1 MKPKQ
6 FFKIL
11 AISAALA
18 TFSAGARAEVQTLNF
33 SKQDRVLSAFGL
45 DVEYTGAIN
54 EDLQVEVTVECVSEQ
69 DTPELVL
76 SEKTAAPARLVNA
89 TSSEFGCASYIVSV
103 AATDEAAINQF
114 TVGIAIAGIA
124 QQYLDEAAVFFFN
137 PLEGNWTKAEKY
149 RPNQNDPTKSYAN
162 LSRNY
167 VQAITGVIAAPKLP
181 SAEPFQADVL
191 SDALESVDPLQG
203 LLNISRVE
211 PDSTGSV
218 SVDLPLLLRPSR
230 GPGPS
235 FSISNSAGTGTGVL
249 GRGWH
254 LHVDA
259 IQVRGPSP
267 IYHPDFET
275 EDYVLNGQELVALD
289 AKGNEIPPLYKG
301 GPILPRVH
309 GVRVFRP
316 RNATQ
321 PLIIRRYGDA
331 PDNYFWEVWNPGS
344 KVTQLFGAVLDGDAL
359 IPDSQSIL
367 TTTMAL
373 GSPSAATISQTVSGK
388 WGLSQEFD
396 NQPARSGARYLYEG
410 GLACA
415 DELRLFC
422 TQDLRLR
429 RIIYNDAFSETL
441 SGIAVSGV
449 TYVDFTWTERDIE
462 RITTSAQVGF
472 LTANQHWLDRIDVHY
487 PAAASNSWLAGVSG
501 KLHNRLAQDQ
511 IDASNHVLYSSHAFE
526 LSSGRDPCLNF
537 DKVLRRVVVRANAK
551 YNNGSDGDLTSRDL
565 VDGTPSEHEEQA
577 FEFAYTG
584 EIGDRCPQD
593 GILLWQDGTI
603 DNPFAETNAK
613 SGVGF
618 PDGLLSRLGLG
629 ALTSS
634 SLLGESNTD
643 ETGASIYIG
652 IGPPGNTSDKTNTG
666 GIKAGHSFM
675 QTRGGSTL
683 IDVTGDGIDDVLI
696 RTGNGL
702 KYCAASRHAD
712 GSITYKSGNLCGD
725 VYGLNDI
732 AISTASTR
740 NFGVEGYVPF
750 GFFGVGHNSASSETY
765 VYPTDRDGDGLT
777 DFAVYGRVVY
787 GQGETCPTEQT
798 CYVQFR
804 PESSL
809 TPPIPGVTGVVD
821 AAEALEEE
829 RRRPPGFMQTINQM
843 RNSFADL
850 RTRLDGLAYSQTSIS
865 WEAPLTG
872 TLAFEGQFRL
882 DATVSSPRGDVVVA
896 DGLRDYPGL
905 REAAH
910 AFDLFLNDCDEF
922 PDRPHCPGSVGAG
935 HSISF
940 PATPPASIRLELSRI
955 LDGSYGTPVVCGVKA
970 LPRGGT
976 FELVDILDGSSCARS
991 TADGPVL
998 DIKAGDVLS
1007 LSYSVHPDFTASLQP
1022 DARYAYKS
1030 FLVGSEAT
1038 FPELAVNNLDPAYD
1052 LRLRFG
1058 EFDID
1063 DIYSCTWRDQ
1073 FSLTEVQ
1080 TDCLLNRQNRYSHT
1094 LATGLLT
1101 SNASAVALVPKGSDR
1116 TIRGQFSVS
1125 TELTQDYLVTLDL
1138 RGLPM
1143 ASGNIRAA
1151 NLPVIFSQ
1159 DVTAACVTP
1168 VAEEPNPV
1176 CQVDINLICA
1186 ANQEQIC
1193 NAFLSDDAPAWR
1205 AALHLELKHRDF
1217 PDRPVSNLDGR
1228 LTSLTWHS
1236 APRLTTAIT
1245 EIDENNPAQ
1254 PPYTRRDGETMIG
1267 NPSEPVSKLVAIYLP
1282 VSMGSADVERRR
1294 VTSGRFVAPNESL
1307 NEGSPDADVID
1318 LAKIIDDELSN
1329 VALARVRQRIRLCGF
1344 AAEIIRF
1351 LELRD
1356 SLSVS
1361 PFAPSRVA
1369 FWRER
1374 FEVSEQECFSD
1385 GLFIQSLDFQDKND
1399 PARPPELDP
1408 AADRLFLREHLE
1420 RLPFAEQVSSAES
1433 LLVRVLKNL
1442 ELPREALT
1450 AHPELGEMGY
1460 RLPVKANPFDCGTVK
1475 FVPVALEQPIYGPEA
1490 PCSYRVLMNFAMESI
1505 LNLFPD
1511 DEDNNPHPK
1520 REAYEAILKNLL
1532 ASEAPAFDL
1541 ELAITVNG
1549 RPTLISELTGSPA
1562 SSVVR
1567 RIADTD
1573 PLKSTCIGSYGAHG
1587 AKGRPPT
1594 HFYPDTTT
1602 IGGAPGSTIFQRILT
1617 NRRPGRVVA
1626 FSDDVMHTV
1635 TTGAGSLDGLGRYG
1649 SLYKM
1654 EAKQD
1659 CDDMAGIGGP
1669 TAKYVAE
1676 PTSAVS
1682 IQILENNTVSGR
1694 NRVFEFEAHPLD
1706 IVAFHV
1712 RLKPR
1717 LRVFSTVSTTNVA
1730 FELDGRFSIL
1740 DSEPKN
1746 GPGSIPRE
1754 EYVIPRSPSQIVPPN
1769 LDPVDCGEDPEINQ
1783 RRLPRTCRPWTR
1795 IAWSELLLGAE
1806 YRTYSDAH
1814 KTTTD
1819 KEYSI
1824 KRRRD
1829 LLRIFPEIE
1838 IASDEFRL
1846 ETEESVSEFA
1856 PIAGEQ
1862 YTEPA
1867 TAYSLG
1873 IAERVFAAPDLVKED
1888 TGAIAVIDGL
1898 GEFISDFDFSV
1909 FSPPTDVLRL
1919 SYFKVREPNIAQI
1932 ADAWAFWAQKSNTNG
1947 SLSQSPA
1954 FGDLRYSRDTAAKPV
1969 GDPKAR
1975 YNQAK
1980 DACLDGAGTDDES
1993 PKFDSCEK
2001 DTPKDGTE
2009 TLNLEIVD
2017 VFPLLHRFVGP
2028 THEEQFK
2035 VYVNQLIAATDI
2047 CAIPTPNTFASCWAG
2062 LDDTVFLHQ
2071 PVTSDP
2077 SDSGASS
2084 EHRVNHPTRSVSAFI
2099 GFEQPLIE
2107 EFKFDLDALMRVAC
2121 NGSPNAPS
2129 SYCDTLSASP
2139 ATIDSEKF
2147 SEIFAAEDPVGPF
2160 LAFPA
2165 EPEQALLSMV
2175 ANPLL
2180 KGALVR
2186 APPVVP
2192 NRPYPPNPETALHVF
2207 APIQKIQSN
2216 AVSRNKGVDIG
2227 GLSFNTNKV
2236 YNSTRTQSL
2245 FVDINGDGFPEHLTG
2260 DGSLSGALSSPVG
2273 LLRSDWW
2280 RFFRAPHHTGLLT
2293 QGAQGS
2299 GYIQTSRSDS
2309 AGAGVGLT
2317 PPTFARI
2324 HQASMDAAVSP
2335 SFNLSFESGKQQT
2348 FSDLKDFNGDGILD
2362 VLSGETVNG
2371 GVRVQLNHGNTVA
2384 SASQNVAIGRG
2395 GDVIVGGNLPGQQ
2408 PYRTTYSSG
2417 FGVRLGFDINSG
2429 SIRGGMGL
2437 GTRVQGSDGV
2447 LMDFTGDGRVDIVV
2461 PIRQNGKSYLAVF
2474 PNLGNGYL
2482 YGRLHDVAAWNGS
2495 ETSAGETTLVDAG
2508 GAVTF
2513 GFNALF
2519 IRVVFNPAV
2528 KKASNQFRELLS
2540 VRDVN
2545 GDGFPDLA
2553 RVTGAFKGATNDGGF
2568 VPNFALPDEI
2578 ETVFNYNPDAAYHML
2593 ARITSPTRT
2602 TQEITYNLHG
2612 NTGPELGRTIWV
2624 VDKVSEFDGYA
2635 PAHGAGFYADG
2646 QDIRVDTYSYNDG
2659 YFNRAEKR
2667 FYGFADVTQT
2677 TFGCDLDASRPNECL
2692 SLFEQHQ
2699 SDAPLAGYVLLQERL
2714 KQFNNRD
2721 YLTKGT
2727 VVAEVTTAPRSVAV
2741 ANPGETA
2748 PRLESTGPLEIST
2761 ANRFAYAIE
2770 HLSTL
2775 GKPTSLGCTL
2785 PSAASQARW
2794 NHGKFVDDPIKPP
2807 SSVLPPKWGSAGGPA
2822 DEQNVKLDGGV
2833 ILGSES
2839 ICSSNVRDCH
2849 EVVTT
2854 QACEAGYVLEQTQF
2868 WAQQSGSVRNR
2879 FSDLHV
2885 LATGT
2890 AIEEGMGLSS
2900 EELIPEEVLYSASA
2914 ADFDQWGQQINTYSI
2929 GDFDIDANPIP
2940 QSSIHTYTSYAA
2952 RNGLSAKLEKVAG
2965 GQNEYPILSLAQ
2977 TEMIFEGPW
2986 PKGDGEHPIRV
2997 REALYQGSEDGAV
3010 SEANITDICQYPVST
3025 DDPHFS
3031 FRQGICRDF
3040 KFEMQ
3045 RVLGDG
3051 LSSLIDAQEIAYR
3064 VPGLPAGTDR
3074 YAAIQHTR
3082 VVSYDSFGNPTRTIG
3097 PLTDRSEWV
3106 DQRYSHSA
3114 DAFLRTPTEIRT
3126 TRCVEDGVGVGS
3138 DSPGVLSDECDFGVG
3153 YASASEARVA
3163 ITHSQVQRVDPHHG
3177 VLGGTKDA
3185 NGNRVLL
3192 DFDQWGRFR
3201 LLARDW
3207 GAAPRQN
3214 RAFAGNLEAALAK
3227 NASFEDGPS
3236 WNILAA
3242 VNYGWP
3248 SAGVGGF
3255 SSHTQK
3261 FSSSNA
3267 YEGASG
3273 LFNTARN
3280 VAIFEDG
3287 LGRLIQSSVEAE
3299 VCDKLNQDLKRSI
3312 NPNGQG
3318 NLLNLCGASPGSRVT
3333 VGGYT
3338 DVLEREF
3345 ATFEGYSGG
3354 RASGEIGP
3362 SFEELVAPSVREI
3375 PVITRS
3381 LDSGSRQSSEQ
3392 HRLSTLP
3399 EFVSSPGV
3407 LATTQFAY
3415 RIVQDVLAETLTR
3428 RFQTLALSPRC
3439 ALTVS
3444 RSDPRGLPTAS
3455 IESQE
3460 TIYRVDLVEDE
3471 EPKAVGV
3478 TGDYARDYSATLGH
3492 CRPIEEASEE
3502 WAEDTSDEAKAKVT
3516 YEYDAL
3522 LQLVGVEYPLS
3533 GDDRAAVIVEY
3544 DRLGRMTGLKD
3555 PDSGCTEYVFDNL
3568 NNLVE
3573 RRSSAYD
3580 GPERAGCVASDG
3592 PHELRTFE
3600 YSADRVI
3607 RMTYRSFGA
3616 KGGENDQSDTVS
3628 FFYDRLPHTTA
3639 FGEILEAP
3647 RIISNEHA
3655 NQRFFDVTGKICENC
3670 VGQVT
3675 VVADRTGARSFNFN
3689 PLGQVTKETRSI
3701 VAPVTNADVSD
3712 GEAETFLPEVAFYE
3726 LENSYSSFGDITL
3739 QEFNE
3744 SVPTNPSLACIE
3756 AGPQTCVSRFS
3767 IGTRYAPDGTVSTLL
3782 FNNQPM
3788 VRAINDRLN
3797 RPSVRLMSDGTV
3809 SGLFYDEVDLKLN
3822 QMATITAATVGD
3834 KHKPVQITG
3843 YQYDGGGNIH
3853 GYRNVAAVGDPYR
3866 SHFNFGYDGANR
3878 LIEFGAHA
3886 ATDAAVMNAKAAYGF
3901 DLGHRLSCRSLA
3913 ISGDPEAQFMKESNG
3928 CLIATGDNGD
3938 AFTREWTYSYVNA
3951 PMKAQPVHAPSSITF
3966 GVSTSDLRRESH
3978 FEYDDVGRLAK
3989 VRSGENEAA
3998 PGVLS
4003 DRRMDWDAAGRLT
4016 RVLGGPDEYWRD
4028 NVDFLREEY
4037 IYDFAGNRVLKIH
4050 RPILADDGERTE
4062 QEITSIYL
4070 TPFYSRPADGRG
4082 TVQLSRG
4089 SLPVAS
4095 MTPPVSETA
4104 EPRVTFLYPDLAVGT
4119 VTASVL
4125 ATGEVTNAEH
4135 TLIARREFSPFGL
4148 ELTGMALAKPDGAP
4162 GALPPVFHGKELDRT
4177 TGFSSFGARYYSR
4190 DLGMWV
4196 SPDPMQADYLFG
4208 GPALG
4213 VYAPRNLST
4222 YAFSGQNP
4230 INLTDMD
4237 GNAAVAPL
4245 LVIGLAAYTAYEGYK
4260 AYDEGGFEGLAVF
4273 AGIEG
4278 TATVVAGPL
4287 GKAGSKFSRAAFARS
4302 LPYLESA
4309 LKTARSTRAPQWV
4322 INRLSGRIAEKQ
4334 AAISLID
4341 RGHTVLGTQMHA
4353 RLKDGSE
4360 VVLDLVTVREGKI
4373 FAAEIKSGG
4382 ALLTSGQNQFF
4393 HKGIDVDEFFG
4404 KSTIQNLIEGGVDP
4418 STAPNMLRR
4427 LYHGRPTP

>member
-1 MKPKQ
+1 M
-6 FFKIL
+6 
-11 AISAALA
+11 
-18 TFSAGARAEVQTLNF
+18 
-33 SKQDRVLSAFGL
+33 
-45 DVEYTGAIN
+45 
-54 EDLQVEVTVECVSEQ
+54 
-69 DTPELVL
+69 
-76 SEKTAAPARLVNA
+76 
-89 TSSEFGCASYIVSV
+89 
-103 AATDEAAINQF
+103 
-114 TVGIAIAGIA
+114 
-124 QQYLDEAAVFFFN
+124 
-137 PLEGNWTKAEKY
+137 
-149 RPNQNDPTKSYAN
+149 
-162 LSRNY
+162 
-167 VQAITGVIAAPKLP
+167 
-181 SAEPFQADVL
+181 
-191 SDALESVDPLQG
+191 
-203 LLNISRVE
+203 
-211 PDSTGSV
+211 
-218 SVDLPLLLRPSR
+218 
-230 GPGPS
+230 
-235 FSISNSAGTGTGVL
+235 L

-254 LHVDA
+254 LNVGA

-267 IYHPDFET
+267 IYHPGFET
-275 EDYVLNGQELVALD
+275 EDYVLNGRELVALD
-289 AKGNEIPPLYKG
+289 AKGKEIPPLYKG

-309 GVRVFRP
+309 GVRVFRT

-359 IPDSQSIL
+359 VPDSQSTL

-373 GSPSAATISQTVSGK
+373 GGPSAATISQTVSGK

-396 NQPARSGARYLYEG
+396 NQPARSGARYLYED

-449 TYVDFTWTERDIE
+449 TYVDFTWKERDLE
-462 RITTSAQVGF
+462 RITTSAQLGF
-472 LTANQHWLDRIDVHY
+472 LTANQHWLEGIDVHY
-487 PAAASNSWLAGVSG
+487 PAAAPNKWLAGVSE
-501 KLHNRLAQDQ
+501 RLKGRLGEDQ
-511 IDASNHVLYSSHAFE
+511 IDASNHVLYSSHVFD
-526 LSSGRDPCLNF
+526 LSLGNDLCLNF

-565 VDGTPSEHEEQA
+565 VGGAPSEHVEQV

-584 EIGDRCPQD
+584 EIGDRCPKD
-593 GILLWQDGTI
+593 GILEWQDDTI
-603 DNPFAETNAK
+603 DNPYADTNAT
-613 SGVGF
+613 SGIGF

-629 ALTSS
+629 TLTSS

-643 ETGASIYIG
+643 ETGASIFVG
-652 IGPPGNTSDKTNTG
+652 IGSIGDTSDKAVTG

-712 GSITYKSGNLCGD
+712 GSITYKTGDLCGD

-732 AISTASTR
+732 AISSASTR
-740 NFGVEGYVPF
+740 SFGVEGYVPF

-798 CYVQFR
+798 CYVQFS

-809 TPPIPGVTGVVD
+809 TPPIPGVTGVVG
-821 AAEALEEE
+821 AAEALEQE

-843 RNSFADL
+843 RDSFADL
-850 RTRLDGLAYSQTSIS
+850 QTRLDGLSYSQTSIS

-872 TLAFEGQFRL
+872 TLAIEGQFRL
-882 DATVSSPRGDVVVA
+882 DATVSGPLGDVVIA
-896 DGLRDYPGL
+896 DGFRDYPGL
-905 REAAH
+905 RTAAH
-910 AFDLFLNDCDEF
+910 AFDQFLNDCEEF
-922 PDRPHCPGSVGAG
+922 PDRPHCPSSVAAG

-940 PATPPASIRLELSRI
+940 PATPPAFIRLELSRI
-955 LDGSYGTPVVCGVKA
+955 LDGSYQAPVDCGVEQ
-970 LPRGGT
+970 LPRGDT
-976 FELVDILDGSSCARS
+976 FELVDILDGSVCARE
-991 TADGPVL
+991 TPDGPVL
-998 DIKAGDVLS
+998 DVSAGDVLS
-1007 LSYSVHPDFTASLQP
+1007 LSYSVHPDLTASLQP

-1030 FLVGSEAT
+1030 FVIGGET
-1038 FPELAVNNLDPAYD
+1038 TRPELAVNNLDPAYD
-1052 LRLRFG
+1052 LQLRFG
-1058 EFDID
+1058 EFDIED
-1063 DIYSCTWRDQ
+1063 VYSCTWRDQ

-1125 TELTQDYLVTLDL
+1125 TELTQDYLVTLNL

-1151 NLPVIFSQ
+1151 DLPVMFSQ
-1159 DVTAACVTP
+1159 DVTAACVTSA
-1168 VAEEPNPV
+1168 AEEPSPV
-1176 CQVDINLICA
+1176 CRVDIDLICA
-1186 ANQEQIC
+1186 ANQEQMC

-1205 AALHLELKHRDF
+1205 VTLHLNLKHRDI

-1228 LTSLTWHS
+1228 LSSLTWHS

-1307 NEGSPDADVID
+1307 NEGSPDTEVID
-1318 LAKIIDDELSN
+1318 FAKIINDELSN
-1329 VALARVRQRIRLCGF
+1329 VAIARLRQNSRLCGF
-1344 AAEIIRF
+1344 ADEIIRF
-1351 LELRD
+1351 LSLRD
-1356 SLSVS
+1356 SAIVA

-1369 FWRER
+1369 FWREK
-1374 FEVSEQECFSD
+1374 FEPSERSCYLDE
-1385 GLFIQSLDFQDKND
+1385 LFIQQFDFQDKND
-1399 PARPPELDP
+1399 PPRPPELDP
-1408 AADRLFLREHLE
+1408 MAERLRLREHLE

-1460 RLPVKANPFDCGTVK
+1460 RLPVKANPFDCGTIQT
-1475 FVPVALEQPIYGPEA
+1475 VPVAFEQPIYGPEA

-1511 DEDNNPHPK
+1511 DEDKNPHPK
-1520 REAYEAILKNLL
+1520 REAYEAILKDLL
-1532 ASEAPAFDL
+1532 ASETPAFDL

-1549 RPTLISELTGSPA
+1549 RPTLISELTGSAA

-1567 RIADTD
+1567 KIADTD

-1635 TTGAGSLDGLGRYG
+1635 TRGAGSGDGLGHYN
-1649 SLYKM
+1649 SLYEM

-1669 TAKYVAE
+1669 TAKYFGQ
-1676 PTSAVS
+1676 PTPTVS

-1694 NRVFEFEAHPLD
+1694 NRVFEFEARPLD

-1717 LRVFSTVSTTNVA
+1717 QRIFSTVSTTNVA
-1730 FELDGRFSIL
+1730 FELDGKFSIL
-1740 DSEPKN
+1740 DNEPQN

-1846 ETEESVSEFA
+1846 ETERNVSQFA
-1856 PIAGEQ
+1856 PIAGKQ

-1873 IAERVFAAPDLVKED
+1873 IAERVIAAPDFVKED
-1888 TGAIAVIDGL
+1888 TSAIAEIDGL
-1898 GEFISDFDFSV
+1898 GQFISDFNVSV
-1909 FSPPTDVLRL
+1909 LDPLTEEALRQSNFEEALRL

-1932 ADAWAFWAQKSNTNG
+1932 ADAWAFWAQKSDTNG
-1947 SLSQSPA
+1947 SLRESPA
-1954 FGDLRYSRDTAAKPV
+1954 FGDLRYLRDTAARPV

-1975 YNQAK
+1975 YEQAK
-1980 DACLDGAGTDDES
+1980 DACLIGAGTEDES
-1993 PKFDSCEK
+1993 PKFDKREFDTCEE
-2001 DTPKDGTE
+2001 DTSKDGAA

-2028 THEEQFK
+2028 THEEQSK
-2035 VYVNQLIAATDI
+2035 VYVNQLIASTDI

-2077 SDSGASS
+2077 SDSDGSG

-2121 NGSPNAPS
+2121 NGSPSAPS
-2129 SYCDTLSASP
+2129 SYCDELNNTSP
-2139 ATIDSEKF
+2139 ATIDPEKF
-2147 SEIFAAEDPVGPF
+2147 SDFFGAEDSVGPF
-2160 LAFPA
+2160 KSSPSGPEQG
-2165 EPEQALLSMV
+2165 EPEQE
-2175 ANPLL
+2175 PLL
-2180 KGALVR
+2180 VAPKPLEAGALVR
-2186 APPVVP
+2186 APPAVP

-2207 APIQKIQSN
+2207 APIQKTQSN

-2280 RFFRAPHHTGLLT
+2280 RYFRAPNYASNLDR
-2293 QGAQGS
+2293 GAHGS

-2395 GDVIVGGNLPGQQ
+2395 GDVIVGGDLPGHQ

-2417 FGVRLGFDINSG
+2417 FGIRLGFDINSG
-2429 SIRGGMGL
+2429 SIRAGMGL

-2461 PIRQNGKSYLAVF
+2461 PIRQSGKSYLAVF

-2508 GAVTF
+2508 GAFTF
-2513 GFNALF
+2513 GFNALYV
-2519 IRVVFNPAV
+2519 RVVFNPAV

-2553 RVTGAFKGATNDGGF
+2553 RVSGAFKGATNDGGF

-2578 ETVFNYNPDAAYHML
+2578 ETVFNYSPDAAYHML
-2593 ARITSPTRT
+2593 ARVTSPTRT
-2602 TQEITYNLHG
+2602 TQEITYDLHG

-2677 TFGCDLDASRPNECL
+2677 TFGCDRDPSRPNECL
-2692 SLFEQHQ
+2692 SLFEQQQ

-2727 VVAEVTTAPRSVAV
+2727 VVAELITAPKTTSV
-2741 ANPGETA
+2741 ANPSETA
-2748 PRLESTGPLEIST
+2748 PRLESKGPLEIS
-2761 ANRFAYAIE
+2761 AAKRFAYAIE

-2775 GKPTSLGCTL
+2775 GQIDSSDCTL
-2785 PSAASQARW
+2785 PATVAQARW
-2794 NHGKFVDDPIKPP
+2794 NHGAFLEGSI
-2807 SSVLPPKWGSAGGPA
+2807 LPQKWVSAG
-2822 DEQNVKLDGGV
+2822 EQNKELDGGV

-2839 ICSSNVRDCH
+2839 ICSSLVRDCH
-2849 EVVTT
+2849 EVVTAR
-2854 QACEAGYVLEQTQF
+2854 ACESGYLLEQTQF

-2885 LATGT
+2885 LAPGI
-2890 AIEEGMGLSS
+2890 ALEEGMDLSS
-2900 EELIPEEVLYSASA
+2900 KELIPEEVLYSASA

-2929 GDFDIDANPIP
+2929 GDFDISASPIP
-2940 QSSIHTYTSYAA
+2940 HSSIHTYTSYAD
-2952 RNGLSAKLEKVAG
+2952 RNGLSAKLRTGADKPRK
-2965 GQNEYPILSLAQ
+2965 YPILSLAQ
-2977 TEMIFEGPW
+2977 AEMVFEGPW
-2986 PKGDGEHPIRV
+2986 PTDAVDRPIRM
-2997 REALYQGSEDGAV
+2997 REALYQGGKDGAV
-3010 SEANITDICQYPVST
+3010 SEANVTDICQYPVAL

-3031 FRQGICRDF
+3031 FRQGICREF

-3051 LSSLIDAQEIAYR
+3051 LSSLVDAQEIAYR

-3097 PLTDRSEWV
+3097 PLNDRSEWV

-3126 TRCVEDGVGVGS
+3126 TRCVEDGIGVGS
-3138 DSPGVLSDECDFGVG
+3138 DSPGVPPYECDFGVG

-3185 NGNRVLL
+3185 NGNRILL

-3207 GAAPRQN
+3207 GTAPRQN

-3227 NASFEDGPS
+3227 NAGFEGGRS

-3248 SAGVGGF
+3248 SASVGGF

-3273 LFNTARN
+3273 LLDTARN
-3280 VAIFEDG
+3280 VATFKDG

-3299 VCDKLNQDLKRSI
+3299 VCDEVNQNLKRSI
-3312 NPNGQG
+3312 NPKVQG
-3318 NLLNLCGASPGSRVT
+3318 NLLNLCGAAPGSRVT

-3345 ATFEGYSGG
+3345 ATFEGYGG
-3354 RASGEIGP
+3354 GPASDKIGP

-3375 PVITRS
+3375 PVITRN

-3399 EFVSSPGV
+3399 EFDSSPGV

-3415 RIVQDVLAETLTR
+3415 RIVQDVLGETLTR

-3460 TIYRVDLVEDE
+3460 TIYRVNLGENDK
-3471 EPKAVGV
+3471 PKAISA
-3478 TGDYARDYSATLGH
+3478 TGDYDRDYSATLGH
-3492 CRPIEEASEE
+3492 CRPIEEASQE
-3502 WAEDTSDEAKAKVT
+3502 WAEDTSDEAKAKVA
-3516 YEYDAL
+3516 YAYDAL

-3544 DRLGRMTGLKD
+3544 DRLGRMIGLKD

-3580 GPERAGCVASDG
+3580 GPEKTGCVASNS
-3592 PHELRTFE
+3592 PHELRTFK

-3607 RMTYRSFGA
+3607 AMTYRSFGG

-3647 RIISNEHA
+3647 RIIPNEHA

-3670 VGQVT
+3670 IGQVT
-3675 VVADRTGARSFNFN
+3675 VVADRTGARSYNFN

-3701 VAPVTNADVSD
+3701 VAPLTDADVSD
-3712 GEAETFLPEVAFYE
+3712 GEPETFLPEVAFYE

-3744 SVPTNPSLACIE
+3744 SVPTNPSSACIE

-3767 IGTRYAPDGTVSTLL
+3767 IGTRYAPDGTVATLL
-3782 FNNQPM
+3782 FNDQPM
-3788 VRAINDRLN
+3788 VRAVNDRLN

-3809 SGLFYDEVDLKLN
+3809 SGLFYDDVDLKLN

-3853 GYRNVAAVGDPYR
+3853 GYRNVADIGDPYR

-3878 LIEFGAHA
+3878 LIAFDAHA
-3886 ATDAAVMNAKAAYGF
+3886 ATNAGVMNADGAYGF
-3901 DLGHRLSCRSLA
+3901 DLGHRLSSRSLT
-3913 ISGDPEAQFMKESNG
+3913 ISGDPGAVF
-3928 CLIATGDNGD
+3928 A
-3938 AFTREWTYSYVNA
+3938 REWAYRYSNT
-3951 PMKAQPVHAPSSITF
+3951 PSKGQPVHAPNAVTF
-3966 GVSTSDLRRESH
+3966 GVSTSDLRRESL
-3978 FEYDDVGRLAK
+3978 FEYDDIGRLAK
-3989 VRSGENEAA
+3989 VRSGENGSA

-4003 DRRMDWDAAGRLT
+4003 DRRLDWDAAGRLT
-4016 RVLGGPDEYWRD
+4016 RVLGGPDDYWRD

-4037 IYDFAGNRVLKIH
+4037 VYDFAGNRVLKIH

-4062 QEITSIYL
+4062 QEVTSIYL

-4104 EPRVTFLYPDLAVGT
+4104 EPRITFLYPDLAVGT
-4119 VTASVL
+4119 ITASVL

-4135 TLIARREFSPFGL
+4135 TLIARREFSPFGI
-4148 ELTGMALAKPDGAP
+4148 ELTGTALAKPDGAP

-4190 DLGMWV
+4190 DLGIWA

-4222 YAFSGQNP
+4222 YAFAGQNP
-4230 INLTDMD
+4230 VNLTDLD

-4245 LVIGLAAYTAYEGYK
+4245 LLIGLGAYTAYEGYK
-4260 AYDEGGFEGLAVF
+4260 AYSEGGIEGFAVF

-4278 TATVVAGPL
+4278 AATVVAGPI
-4287 GKAGSKFSRAAFARS
+4287 GKAGSKFGRAAFAQS
-4302 LPYLESA
+4302 LPYLEGL
-4309 LKTARSTRAPQWV
+4309 LKAARSASAPQWV
-4322 INRLSGRIAEKQ
+4322 VNRLSGRVAEVQ
-4334 AAISLID
+4334 AAIELID
-4341 RGHTVLGTQMHA
+4341 KGHTVIGTQMHA
-4353 RLKDGSE
+4353 RLRNGNT
-4360 VVLDLVTVREGKI
+4360 VVLDLVTVKEGKI
-4373 FAAEIKSGG
+4373 FAAEVKSGG
-4382 ALLTSGQNQFF
+4382 ALLRGGQNQFF
-4393 HKGIDVDEFFG
+4393 HEGVNVEEFFG
-4404 KSTIQNLIEGGVDP
+4404 RGTIQNLIEGGLDP
-4418 STAPNMLRR
+4418 SKTPDMLRR

>member
-1 MKPKQ
+1 MRPGQ
-6 FFKIL
+6 FLKAI
-11 AISAALA
+11 AISTALA
-18 TFSAGARAEVQTLNF
+18 SLSAAAGAEEQTLRF
-33 SKQDRVLSAFGL
+33 SEQSRILSAFGI
-45 DVEYTGAIN
+45 DVEYTGEFN
-54 EDLQVEVTVECVSEQ
+54 EDLQIDVLVKCLLEENTPDLVLPQ
-69 DTPELVL
+69 DTPA
-76 SEKTAAPARLVNA
+76 TPARLINV
-89 TSSEFGCASYIVSV
+89 TSSEFGCTSYILSV
-103 AATDEAAINQF
+103 APNDETAIDHI
-114 TVGIAIAGIA
+114 TVGIAVGGIA
-124 QQYLDEAAVFFFN
+124 QQYIDEASVFFFN
-137 PLEGNWTKAEKY
+137 PVEGNWTEAEKY
-149 RPNQNDPTKSYAN
+149 RPNQNDPTKTYAI
-162 LSRNY
+162 LSESY

-181 SAEPFQADVL
+181 SAEPFQENIL
-191 SDALESVDPLQG
+191 SEKLESVEPLQG
-203 LLNISRVE
+203 LLHINRVE
-211 PDSTGSV
+211 PDAGGSV

-235 FSISNSAGTGTGVL
+235 FRIANSADAGVGVL

-254 LHVDA
+254 LQVSS

-267 IYHPDFET
+267 IYHPEFET
-275 EDYVLNGQELVALD
+275 EDYILNGQDLIALD
-289 AKGNEIPPLYKG
+289 ADGKEIPPLYKG
-301 GPILPRVH
+301 GPILPRVD

-321 PLIIRRYGDA
+321 PLIVRRYGDA
-331 PDNYFWEVWNPGS
+331 PNNYFWEVWNPGS
-344 KVTQLFGAVLDGDAL
+344 KVTQLFGSALDDDKLVLDVT
-359 IPDSQSIL
+359 STL

-373 GSPSAATISQTVSGK
+373 GGISTGTISQTVTGK

-396 NQPARSGARYLYEG
+396 NQPARSGARYIYEDG
-410 GLACA
+410 RACA
-415 DELRLFC
+415 EELRLYC

-429 RIIYNDAFSETL
+429 RVVYNNAFSETL

-449 TYVDFTWTERDIE
+449 TYVDFTWTERDTE
-462 RITTSAQVGF
+462 RITTSAQLGF
-472 LTANQHWLDRIDVHY
+472 LAANQHWLDSIEVHY
-487 PAAASNSWLAGVSG
+487 PAAAPNKWLAGVSEELQG
-501 KLHNRLAQDQ
+501 RLGEDQ
-511 IDASNHVLYSSHAFE
+511 IDASNHVLYSKHIFE
-526 LSSGRDPCLNF
+526 LSLGRDPCLNF
-537 DKVLRRVVVRANAK
+537 DKVLRRVVVEANPK
-551 YNNGSDGDLTSRDL
+551 YNNGSAGDLTTRDL
-565 VDGTPSEHEEQA
+565 VGGAPSEHVEQV

-584 EIGDRCPQD
+584 EIGDRCPEN
-593 GILLWQDGTI
+593 GILVWQDDTI
-603 DNPFAETNAK
+603 DNPYANTNAT
-613 SGVGF
+613 SGIGF

-629 ALTSS
+629 TLTSS

-643 ETGASIYIG
+643 ETGASTFVG
-652 IGPPGNTSDKTNTG
+652 IGPIGDTSDKAVTG

-683 IDVTGDGIDDVLI
+683 IDVTGDGIDDILI
-696 RTGNGL
+696 RTREGL
-702 KYCAASRHAD
+702 KYCAASRQAD
-712 GSITYKSGNLCGD
+712 GSITYKSGDSCGN

-732 AISTASTR
+732 VISSASTR
-740 NFGVEGYVPF
+740 SFGVEGYVPF

-787 GQGETCPTEQT
+787 GQGETCHDDPDDPDKKT
-798 CYVQFR
+798 CYVQFS
-804 PESSL
+804 PESAL
-809 TPPIPGVTGVVD
+809 TPPIPGVTGVVG
-821 AAEALEEE
+821 AAEALEGE

-843 RNSFADL
+843 RDSLADL
-850 RTRLDGLAYSQTSIS
+850 RMRLDGLAYSQTSIS

-872 TLAFEGQFRL
+872 TLAIEGQFRL
-882 DATVSSPRGDVVVA
+882 DATVSGPLGDVAIA
-896 DGLRDYPGL
+896 DGFRDYPGL
-905 REAAH
+905 RTAAH
-910 AFDLFLNDCDEF
+910 AFDQFLNDCDEF
-922 PDRPHCPGSVGAG
+922 PSRPHCPGSVGAG

-940 PATPPASIRLELSRI
+940 PATPSAFIRLELSRI
-955 LDGSYGTPVVCGVKA
+955 LDDGAYEAPVDCGVKA
-970 LPRGGT
+970 LPRGDT
-976 FELVDILDGSSCARS
+976 FELVDILDGSACARL
-991 TADGPVL
+991 TPDGPVL
-998 DIKAGDVLS
+998 DVKVGDVLY

-1022 DARYAYKS
+1022 DARYEYRS
-1030 FLVGSEAT
+1030 FVIGGETPRA
-1038 FPELAVNNLDPAYD
+1038 ELAVRNLDPAYD
-1052 LRLRFG
+1052 LESRFG
-1058 EFDID
+1058 EFEIEE
-1063 DIYSCTWRDQ
+1063 IYSCTWRDQ
-1073 FSLTEVQ
+1073 FSRTDVQ
-1080 TDCLLNRQNRYSHT
+1080 TDCLLNHQNRYSYT
-1094 LATGLLT
+1094 LAAGLLT
-1101 SNASAVALVPKGSDR
+1101 SNTSATALVPRGSDR
-1116 TIRGQFSVS
+1116 TISGRFSIS
-1125 TELTQDYLVTLDL
+1125 TELTQDYLVTLEL

-1143 ASGNIRAA
+1143 ASGNVRAA
-1151 NLPVIFSQ
+1151 DLPVMFYQ
-1159 DVTAACVTP
+1159 DVTAACAPTE
-1168 VAEEPNPV
+1168 AEERSPV
-1176 CQVDINLICA
+1176 CKVDIDLICA
-1186 ANQEQIC
+1186 ANQEPMC
-1193 NAFLSDDAPAWR
+1193 DAFLSENAPAWR
-1205 AALHLELKHRDF
+1205 VALDLDMKHRDF

-1236 APRLTTAIT
+1236 PPRLTTAIT

-1254 PPYTRRDGETMIG
+1254 PPYTRRDGETMTG
-1267 NPSEPVSKLVAIYLP
+1267 NPSEPVSELVAIYLP

-1307 NEGSPDADVID
+1307 NEGSPDAEVID

-1344 AAEIIRF
+1344 AAEIIQF

-1356 SLSVS
+1356 TSSVS

-1374 FEVSEQECFSD
+1374 LGVSEQGCFSD

-1408 AADRLFLREHLE
+1408 AAERLLLREHLE

-1460 RLPVKANPFDCGTVK
+1460 RLPAKANPFDCGTIQT
-1475 FVPVALEQPIYGPEA
+1475 VPVAFEQPIYGPEA

-1511 DEDNNPHPK
+1511 DEDGNPHPK
-1520 REAYEAILKNLL
+1520 REGYEAILKDLL
-1532 ASEAPAFDL
+1532 ASETPAFDL

-1549 RPTLISELTGSPA
+1549 RPTLISELTGSAA

-1567 RIADTD
+1567 KIADTD
-1573 PLKSTCIGSYGAHG
+1573 PLKSTCIGSYGAHP
-1587 AKGRPPT
+1587 AKAEPPT

-1626 FSDDVMHTV
+1626 FSDDVMHTL

-1649 SLYKM
+1649 SLYEM

-1659 CDDMAGIGGP
+1659 CDDMAGVGGP
-1669 TAKYVAE
+1669 TAKYVGQ

-1694 NRVFEFEAHPLD
+1694 NRVFEFEARPLD

-1717 LRVFSTVSTTNVA
+1717 LRIFSTVSTANVA
-1730 FELDGRFSIL
+1730 FELDGKFSIL
-1740 DSEPKN
+1740 DNIPPN
-1746 GPGSIPRE
+1746 DPGSIPRE

-1783 RRLPRTCRPWTR
+1783 RKLARTCRPWTR

-1819 KEYSI
+1819 MQYSI

-1846 ETEESVSEFA
+1846 ETEKSVSEFA

-1867 TAYSLG
+1867 TAYSIG
-1873 IAERVFAAPDLVKED
+1873 IAERVFDAPELVKEV
-1888 TGAIAVIDGL
+1888 GAIAEIDGL
-1898 GEFISDFDFSV
+1898 GEFISDFAFSV
-1909 FSPPTDVLRL
+1909 VSPQTEEDLRI
-1919 SYFKVREPNIAQI
+1919 SYFKVREPNISQI
-1932 ADAWAFWAQKSNTNG
+1932 SDAWAFWAQKSAADG
-1947 SLSQSPA
+1947 SLSESPA
-1954 FGDLRYSRDTAAKPV
+1954 FGDLRYSRNTAARPI

-1975 YNQAK
+1975 YNQAR
-1980 DACLDGAGTDDES
+1980 DACLDGAGTDEES
-1993 PKFDSCEK
+1993 PKFNTCEE
-2001 DTPKDGTE
+2001 DTSKDGAE
-2009 TLNLEIVD
+2009 TLNLEIVE

-2028 THEEQFK
+2028 THEEQAK

-2047 CAIPTPNTFASCWAG
+2047 CAIPSPNTFASCWAG

-2077 SDSGASS
+2077 LDSDGSG
-2084 EHRVNHPTRSVSAFI
+2084 EHRVSHPTRSVSAFI

-2121 NGSPNAPS
+2121 NGSPSAPR
-2129 SYCDTLSASP
+2129 SYCDALSTSP

-2147 SEIFAAEDPVGPF
+2147 SDFFGAEDPVG
-2160 LAFPA
+2160 AFKSSPS
-2165 EPEQALLSMV
+2165 EPEQKLLPV
-2175 ANPLL
+2175 VPKPLQE
-2180 KGALVR
+2180 GALVR
-2186 APPVVP
+2186 APPAVP

-2207 APIQKIQSN
+2207 APIQKTQSN
-2216 AVSRNKGVDIG
+2216 AVSRNDGVDIG

-2260 DGSLSGALSSPVG
+2260 DGTLSGALSSPVG

-2280 RFFRAPHHTGLLT
+2280 RFFRAPIHAGPLT

-2309 AGAGVGLT
+2309 SGAGIGLT

-2324 HQASMDAAVSP
+2324 YQASMDAAVSP

-2384 SASQNVAIGRG
+2384 SAPQNVAIDRG
-2395 GDVIVGGNLPGQQ
+2395 GDVIVGGDLPGQQ

-2417 FGVRLGFDINSG
+2417 FGIRLGFDINSG

-2474 PNLGNGYL
+2474 PNLGNGYR
-2482 YGRLHDVAAWNGS
+2482 YGRLHDVAAWSGS

-2508 GAVTF
+2508 SAFTF

-2519 IRVVFNPAV
+2519 VRVVFNPAV
-2528 KKASNQFRELLS
+2528 KKASNQFRKLLS

-2553 RVTGAFKGATNDGGF
+2553 RVSGAFKGATSDGGF

-2578 ETVFNYNPDAAYHML
+2578 ETVFNYNPDAMYHML
-2593 ARITSPTRT
+2593 AQVKSPTHA
-2602 TQEITYNLHG
+2602 TQEITYDLHG
-2612 NTGPELGRTIWV
+2612 NTGPEIGRPIWV

-2635 PAHGAGFYADG
+2635 PAHGAAFYADG

-2667 FYGFADVTQT
+2667 FYGFANVTQT
-2677 TFGCDLDASRPNECL
+2677 TFGCDVDPSRDPSLPPECL
-2692 SLFEQHQ
+2692 GVFEQKH
-2699 SDAPLAGYVLLQERL
+2699 SDAPWAGYVLLQERL
-2714 KQFNNRD
+2714 RQFNNRD

-2727 VVAEVTTAPRSVAV
+2727 VVAEVITAPRTTSV

-2748 PRLESTGPLEIST
+2748 PRLESTGPLEISA

-2770 HLSTL
+2770 HHSTL
-2775 GKPTSLGCTL
+2775 GQIGSSDCTL
-2785 PSAASQARW
+2785 PSAAAQARW
-2794 NHGKFVDDPIKPP
+2794 SHGEFLEG
-2807 SSVLPPKWGSAGGPA
+2807 SVLPPKWVSAG
-2822 DEQNVKLDGGV
+2822 EQNMELDGGV
-2833 ILGSES
+2833 VLGSGS
-2839 ICSSNVRDCH
+2839 ICSSDVRDCH
-2849 EVVTT
+2849 EVVTAR
-2854 QACEAGYVLEQTQF
+2854 ACEAGYVLEQSQF

-2885 LATGT
+2885 LTPGT
-2890 AIEEGMGLSS
+2890 AFEEGMGIYSKGF
-2900 EELIPEEVLYSASA
+2900 IPEEALYSASA
-2914 ADFDQWGQQINTYSI
+2914 ADFDQWGQQINAYSI
-2929 GDFDIDANPIP
+2929 GDIDLDVNPIP
-2940 QSSIHTYTSYAA
+2940 QSSIHTYTSHAA
-2952 RNGLSAKLEKVAG
+2952 RNGLSANLRKVAG
-2965 GQNEYPILSLAQ
+2965 RQSEYPILSLAQ
-2977 TEMIFEGPW
+2977 TEMVFEGPW
-2986 PKGDGEHPIRV
+2986 PASDGDHPIRV
-2997 REALYQGSEDGAV
+2997 REALYQGSEDGAA
-3010 SEANITDICQYPVST
+3010 SEANVTDICQYPVGL
-3025 DDPHFS
+3025 DDPRFS
-3031 FRQGICRDF
+3031 FRKGICRDF
-3040 KFEMQ
+3040 KLEMQ

-3051 LSSLIDAQEIAYR
+3051 LSSLVDAQKIAYR

-3082 VVSYDSFGNPTRTIG
+3082 VVSYDPFGNPTRTIG

-3106 DQRYSHSA
+3106 DQRFSHSA
-3114 DAFLRTPTEIRT
+3114 DAFLRNPTEIRT
-3126 TRCVEDGVGVGS
+3126 IRCLVGGVGVGS
-3138 DSPGVLSDECDFGVG
+3138 NSPGVQPDECDFGVG
-3153 YASASEARVA
+3153 YALASEARVA

-3185 NGNRVLL
+3185 NGNRILI

-3214 RAFAGNLEAALAK
+3214 RAFSGNLESALAK
-3227 NASFEDGPS
+3227 NASFDGGRS

-3248 SAGVGGF
+3248 TAGVGGF
-3255 SSHTQK
+3255 SSHTQM

-3273 LFNTARN
+3273 LFDTARN
-3280 VAIFEDG
+3280 VATFKDG
-3287 LGRLIQSSVEAE
+3287 LGRLIQSRVEAE
-3299 VCDKLNQDLKRSI
+3299 VCDDVNRDLLESI
-3312 NPNGQG
+3312 NPKGQG
-3318 NLLNLCGASPGSRVT
+3318 SLLNLCGAAPGSRVT

-3345 ATFEGYSGG
+3345 ATFEGYAGG
-3354 RASGEIGP
+3354 QASGKIGP
-3362 SFEELVAPSVREI
+3362 SFGELAAPTVREI

-3381 LDSGSRQSSEQ
+3381 LDSGSRQRSEQ
-3392 HRLSTLP
+3392 HRLSSRP
-3399 EFVSSPGV
+3399 EFDSSPGV

-3415 RIVQDVLAETLTR
+3415 SIVQDVLGETLTR

-3444 RSDPRGLPTAS
+3444 RSDPRGLPTAT

-3460 TIYRVDLVEDE
+3460 ILYRANESPNLDAASAL
-3471 EPKAVGV
+3471 
-3478 TGDYARDYSATLGH
+3478 GDYVRDYTSTLGH

-3533 GDDRAAVIVEY
+3533 GEDRAAVIVDY
-3544 DRLGRMTGLKD
+3544 DRLGRMIGLKD

-3580 GPERAGCVASDG
+3580 GPERTGCVASDG
-3592 PHELRTFE
+3592 PYELRTFK

-3607 RMTYRSFGA
+3607 AMTYRSFGG
-3616 KGGENDQSDTVS
+3616 KGGEHDQSDTVS

-3647 RIISNEHA
+3647 RIIPNEHA

-3670 VGQVT
+3670 IGQVT
-3675 VVADRTGARSFNFN
+3675 VVADRTGARSYNFN

-3701 VAPVTNADVSD
+3701 VAPVTDAVVSG
-3712 GEAETFLPEVAFYE
+3712 GEPETFLPEVAFYE
-3726 LENSYSSFGDITL
+3726 LEKSYSSFGDITL

-3744 SVPTNPSLACIE
+3744 SVPTNPSLACRE

-3767 IGTRYAPDGTVSTLL
+3767 IGTRYAPDGALAILL
-3782 FNNQPM
+3782 FNDQPM

-3809 SGLFYDEVDLKLN
+3809 SGLFYDEHDLKLN
-3822 QMATITAATVGD
+3822 QMATITAAAVGD
-3834 KHKPVQITG
+3834 GHHKPVQITG

-3853 GYRNVAAVGDPYR
+3853 GYRNVADLDALYQ

-3878 LIEFGAHA
+3878 LIAFEAEA
-3886 ATDAAVMNAKAAYGF
+3886 VADAGVMKAKGTYGF
-3901 DLGHRLSCRSLA
+3901 DLGHRLSTRSLT
-3913 ISGDPEAQFMKESNG
+3913 INGDPGAEFARG
-3928 CLIATGDNGD
+3928 WAYD
-3938 AFTREWTYSYVNA
+3938 YVNT
-3951 PMKAQPVHAPSSITF
+3951 PSRGQPVHAPNAITF
-3966 GVSTSDLRRESH
+3966 HVPVPGRSFDVPTRDARRVSL
-3978 FEYDDVGRLAK
+3978 FEYDDIGRLAK
-3989 VRSGENEAA
+3989 VRTGENGAK

-4003 DRRMDWDAAGRLT
+4003 DRRLDWDAAGRLT
-4016 RVLGGPDEYWRD
+4016 RVLGGPDDYWHE

-4037 IYDFAGNRVLKIH
+4037 VYDFAGNRVLKIH
-4050 RPILADDGERTE
+4050 RPIREYDGERKE

-4070 TPFYSRPADGRG
+4070 TPFYARPADGRG

-4089 SLPVAS
+4089 NLPVAN
-4095 MTPPVSETA
+4095 MTPPVNETA

-4119 VTASVL
+4119 ITASVL

-4148 ELTGMALAKPDGAP
+4148 ELTGTALAKPAGAP

-4190 DLGMWV
+4190 DLGIWA

-4222 YAFSGQNP
+4222 YAFAGQNP
-4230 INLTDMD
+4230 INLTDTD

-4245 LVIGLAAYTAYEGYK
+4245 LIIGLGAYTAYEGYK
-4260 AYDEGGFEGLAVF
+4260 AYNEGGFEGLAVF

-4278 TATVVAGPL
+4278 AATVVAGPL
-4287 GKAGSKFSRAAFARS
+4287 GKAGSRFGKAAFARN
-4302 LPYLESA
+4302 LPYLEGALSA
-4309 LKTARSTRAPQWV
+4309 ARSAKAPQWV
-4322 INRLSGRIAEKQ
+4322 INRLSGRVAEAQ
-4334 AAISLID
+4334 AAIGLID
-4341 RGHTVLGTQMHA
+4341 RGHKVIGTQMHA
-4353 RLKDGSE
+4353 RLKNGKG
-4360 VVLDLVTVREGKI
+4360 VILDLVTLKEGKL
-4373 FAAEIKSGG
+4373 FAAEVKSGG
-4382 ALLTSGQNQFF
+4382 ALLRDGQNQFF
-4393 HKGIDVDEFFG
+4393 YEGINVDQFFG
-4404 KSTIQNLIEGGVDP
+4404 KGTMQNFIEGGLNP
-4418 STAPNMLRR
+4418 NTAPDMLRR